1 MRLRNSCLGH
11 IFMLFNMGG
20 VWNIKKGEGLLGGS
34 IPCAHSKAVISYAGT
49 VARTRGPER
58 SGNGNNAA
66 NWCKLCHWS
75 GK

>member
-1 MRLRNSCLGH
+1 MRLRNS

-20 VWNIKKGEGLLGGS
+20 VWNIKKGGGAARRQY
-34 IPCAHSKAVISYAGT
+34 PMHSKAVISYAGT
-49 VARTRGPER
+49 VARTLGPEG